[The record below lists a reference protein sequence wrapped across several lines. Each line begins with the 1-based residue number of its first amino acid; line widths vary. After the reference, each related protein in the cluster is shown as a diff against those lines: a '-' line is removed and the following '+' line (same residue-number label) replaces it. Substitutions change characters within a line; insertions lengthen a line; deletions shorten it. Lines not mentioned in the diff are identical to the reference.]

1 MVLFRRIL
9 PFFLFERRDSLHNN
23 ILCKCFESYSIEL
36 HNGNRYMTGLAGI
49 DVPDCAL
56 LSFVG
61 TADYFAFHAVF
72 QSVLA
77 IRGRLWFRFFCHD

>member
-1 MVLFRRIL
+1 
-9 PFFLFERRDSLHNN
+9 
-23 ILCKCFESYSIEL
+23 
-36 HNGNRYMTGLAGI
+36 
-49 DVPDCAL
+49 
-56 LSFVG
+56 VG